1 MKIKNTFALR
11 NISGSW
17 VALPLGD
24 AIVDF
29 TGMLTLN
36 ESGVMLWRMLEVG
49 CTRENLT
56 EALLSE
62 YEVTYDEARADV
74 DAFIA
79 KLEQVG
85 CIDLQ

>member
-1 MKIKNTFALR
+1 MKIKSSFTLR

-36 ESGVMLWRMLEVG
+36 ETGVMLWRMLEDG
-49 CTRENLT
+49 CTEEEMAN
-56 EALLSE
+56 ALVKE
-62 YEVTYDEARADV
+62 YEVDYDEALVDV
-74 DAFIA
+74 DAFVS
-79 KLEQVG
+79 KLTKVG
-85 CIDLQ
+85 CIEQ

>member
-1 MKIKNTFALR
+1 MKIKSSFTLR

-36 ESGVMLWRMLEVG
+36 ETGVMLWRMLEDG
-49 CTRENLT
+49 CTEEEMAN
-56 EALLSE
+56 ALVKE
-62 YEVTYDEARADV
+62 YEVDYDEALVDV
-74 DAFIA
+74 DAFVS
-79 KLEQVG
+79 KLTNTAAV
-85 CIDLQ
+85 